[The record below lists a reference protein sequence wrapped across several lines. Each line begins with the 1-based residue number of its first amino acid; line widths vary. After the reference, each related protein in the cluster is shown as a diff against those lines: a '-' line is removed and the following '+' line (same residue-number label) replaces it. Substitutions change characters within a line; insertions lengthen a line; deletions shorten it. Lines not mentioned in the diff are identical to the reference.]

1 MPPRHRS
8 EREHPDRTRV
18 LLVDTDDA
26 ARVRTTYALS
36 EAGLEVVAAVA
47 NHAQAILGA
56 RDHQPDVIVTGL
68 DGGQFLA
75 PDQYIGALRRK
86 APLAA
91 VVLYASVI
99 PSGVEAKAWGAVA
112 TLAKPAER
120 EQLGDA
126 VRAAHKAVCH
136 ACH

>member
-1 MPPRHRS
+1 
-8 EREHPDRTRV
+8 
-18 LLVDTDDA
+18 
-26 ARVRTTYALS
+26 
-36 EAGLEVVAAVA
+36 
-47 NHAQAILGA
+47 
-56 RDHQPDVIVTGL
+56 
-68 DGGQFLA
+68 
-75 PDQYIGALRRK
+75 
-86 APLAA
+86 